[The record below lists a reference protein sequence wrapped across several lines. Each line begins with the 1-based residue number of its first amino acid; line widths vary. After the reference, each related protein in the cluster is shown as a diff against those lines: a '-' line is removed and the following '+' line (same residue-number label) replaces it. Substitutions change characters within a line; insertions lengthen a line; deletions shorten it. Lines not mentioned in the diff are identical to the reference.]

1 MNKPGARSYLL
12 AIVTIAAAIP
22 LTRFTWPLFAA
33 APFAPIFGAVAVTSH
48 FGSEAAGL
56 FAVALGALFAPIT
69 LGGDLHWDPR
79 LVLFVGIGV
88 FGAHVIAS
96 RKRTL
101 RALRANEA
109 ELRATV
115 AAQRQAALDLERSE
129 RKLRHAQKMDAIGR
143 S

>member
-1 MNKPGARSYLL
+1 MNKPGLRAYLL
-12 AIVTIAAAIP
+12 AIVTIATAVP

-48 FGSEAAGL
+48 FGSEPAGL
-56 FAVALGALFAPIT
+56 LAVALGALLAPIA

-79 LVLFVGIGV
+79 LVLFVGIGI

-101 RALRANEA
+101 RALRA
-109 ELRATV
+109 
-115 AAQRQAALDLERSE
+115 SE
-129 RKLRHAQKMDAIGR
+129 
-143 S
+143 